1 MHAHQA
7 ALTHIIEVLDKY
19 DLALALARKQST
31 PQLAL
36 EQALIE
42 RQHLTKIQHKLQR
55 LHPAD
60 IAYVLENLPW
70 ERRALIWQLLPPTLN
85 GAVLLELSDAVR
97 ETLLAHLDVQEII
110 GATQHLDSNEIADL
124 VPDLPKG
131 LVRDV
136 LQALER
142 KSREQVQALLHF
154 PQGTV
159 GALMDL
165 DMVSVRDDVELEVV
179 LRYLRR
185 FSELP
190 ESLSQL
196 YVVDRNGILTGVLPL
211 KELLIRDITAQVAQ
225 LMLPAT
231 HVFQTSDSARDSALT
246 FERYGLL
253 NAPVVN
259 IHGQLVGNLGADAV
273 MDFMSA
279 HAQHE
284 LLIQAGLKEG
294 EDLFAPVWKSGKN
307 RWPWL
312 ALNLFTAFIASRMI
326 GLFEDSI
333 TQLVAL
339 ATLMPIVAG
348 IGGNTGTQ
356 AIALVV
362 RGLALKQVSIDNF
375 SHLLSKE
382 LLISIM
388 NGLLWGSVMG
398 FIAYLLY
405 GDFFLGAVMMVA
417 MLLTLILA
425 GFAGVMI
432 PWTLY
437 RLKRDP
443 AIGASILLTAITDSM
458 GFFIFLGLA
467 TVFLL

>member
-1 MHAHQA
+1 
-7 ALTHIIEVLDKY
+7 
-19 DLALALARKQST
+19 
-31 PQLAL
+31 
-36 EQALIE
+36 
-42 RQHLTKIQHKLQR
+42 
-55 LHPAD
+55 
-60 IAYVLENLPW
+60 
-70 ERRALIWQLLPPTLN
+70 
-85 GAVLLELSDAVR
+85 
-97 ETLLAHLDVQEII
+97 
-110 GATQHLDSNEIADL
+110 
-124 VPDLPKG
+124 
-131 LVRDV
+131 
-136 LQALER
+136 
-142 KSREQVQALLHF
+142 
-154 PQGTV
+154 
-159 GALMDL
+159 
-165 DMVSVRDDVELEVV
+165 
-179 LRYLRR
+179 
-185 FSELP
+185 LP